1 MTDAKVRSGCWSPD
15 QLGKF
20 VDQVR
25 DDRFFALWMLV
36 STTGLPTDA
45 LVDLRRGD
53 IDLQEPR
60 LTVRPMTKA
69 GRSATPLAVA
79 RSYSLDPDTHEALRE
94 HAISWDKETSG
105 QRSDRIFV
113 WSDGEPLHPKSVEV
127 LFRRHCQNAQLPV
140 VPFRG
145 VRQAYISAALESGIP
160 TAVISERLGRR
171 QSSSRRG
178 DSSGPNMRTSTP
190 ERRQMCH
197 LRLL

>member
-69 GRSATPLAVA
+69 GRSATPLSLA

-94 HAISWDKETSG
+94 HAISWDK
-105 QRSDRIFV
+105 
-113 WSDGEPLHPKSVEV
+113 
-127 LFRRHCQNAQLPV
+127 
-140 VPFRG
+140 
-145 VRQAYISAALESGIP
+145 
-160 TAVISERLGRR
+160 
-171 QSSSRRG
+171 
-178 DSSGPNMRTSTP
+178 
-190 ERRQMCH
+190 
-197 LRLL
+197 